1 MGQADAKESNEPRT
15 SLGHPSCLTA
25 FFFSPFF
32 SVIEL
37 YFLGVSYFYNANS
50 KISSGKANNYIQQV
64 SIDQVTVSVLKESR
78 TIKLSTH

>member
-1 MGQADAKESNEPRT
+1 MGQADAKEYNDT
-15 SLGHPSCLTA
+15 SLGLMSHCSF

-50 KISSGKANNYIQQV
+50 KISSGKANNYIQQI
-64 SIDQVTVSVLKESR
+64 SID
-78 TIKLSTH
+78 